1 MNQLALL
8 VTCFV
13 MGLVLKKLDKFPS
26 NTPQTLNAF
35 IINICLPAMVF
46 RYLPKVH
53 WNASIVY
60 PVLVSWIVFLMGL
73 FFFRVIGKTFSLS
86 QSTIGCLILTAAL
99 GNTSFVGFPMIE
111 AFFGNEGLP
120 TGLLVDQIG
129 TFLVVSTLGI
139 LIAIQYSSGSLS
151 VFEMIKR
158 VAFFP
163 STLAMIVLFLIS
175 RFHWSPPEGFQFVV
189 TRLSDVLTPLA
200 LVSVGFQLGFGALTR
215 YMGSLTWGLAYK
227 LFLAPAALTL
237 LYVYLL
243 RQSGLSIQVSIFEAA
258 MPPMITGGILAIEHG
273 LEPDLAALMLG
284 IGIPLSFLT
293 LPFWFRIL
301 ERIASY

>member
-8 VTCFV
+8 IVCFV
-13 MGLVLKKLDKFPS
+13 MGLLLKKIDKFPS

-60 PVLVSWIVFLMGL
+60 PVLVSWIVFGAGWI
-73 FFFRVIGKTFSLS
+73 FFRVIGKQFSLS
-86 QSTIGCLILTAAL
+86 HNTIGCLILTAAL

-111 AFFGNEGLP
+111 AFYGREGLP
-120 TGLLVDQIG
+120 IGMLVDQVG
-129 TFLVVSTLGI
+129 TFLVVSTIGI
-139 LIAIQYSSGSLS
+139 LTAVKYSSGSMSILE
-151 VFEMIKR
+151 VVKR

-163 STLAMIVLFLIS
+163 STIAMMILFAMS
-175 RFHWSPPEGFQFVV
+175 RFHWDQPEGFNFVV
-189 TRLSDVLTPLA
+189 ERLSDILTPLA
-200 LVSVGFQLGFGALTR
+200 LVSVGFQLGFGSLTR
-215 YMGSLTWGLAYK
+215 YLGSLTLGLTYK
-227 LFLAPAALTL
+227 LFLAPGLLSL

-243 RQSGLSIQVSIFEAA
+243 RTHGLTTQVSIFEAA
-258 MPPMITGGILAIEHG
+258 MPPMITGGILAIEHN

-284 IGIPLSFLT
+284 IGIPLSFVT
-293 LPFWFRIL
+293 LPFWAHLL
-301 ERIASY
+301 ERIA